1 MINKISCILLLG
13 GICLAQIAHANNRR
27 FTPPYMLE
35 CATLLAQQF
44 RAQIENGARLKE
56 VLLDTEESRI
66 FTTSDELFNNILH
79 QAAIQANKE
88 MILQQATRLI
98 SRLEQCVNKLDI
110 EQEELAGLQEAYK
123 QLRKTAQECV
133 PNYILPPS
141 QVE

>member
-35 CATLLAQQF
+35 RATLLAKQF
-44 RAQIENGARLKE
+44 RAQIENEVRLKE
-56 VLLDTEESRI
+56 ELLDTEESRI
-66 FTTSDELFNNILH
+66 FTISDDLFNNILH
-79 QAAIQANKE
+79 QATIRANKE
-88 MILQQATRLI
+88 MILQQATQLI
-98 SRLEQCVNKLDI
+98 SRLEQCVNKSDI
-110 EQEELAGLQEAYK
+110 EQQKLADLQMAYI
-123 QLRKTAQECV
+123 QLRKTAQKCV